1 MTRSNLQW
9 QLLSVSSGSTH
20 LYAVDLPGTAVAD
33 CGRSLNSRS
42 VSCVQFKQSMSGHT
56 TILKSHSYQTC
67 PLRPN
72 DLRSPSQSARL
83 LAARRTSP
91 SHRTLPL
98 VPACCGSRYKSAPIN
113 HQPLPCAF
121 ASIRRTHWSIR
132 CPFPRYAPEGR
143 PLPERVSAQTPE
155 TVSHTAGIA
164 TATLHHVGGRS
175 SWKALTIQHDKSI
188 SRWFHKTAVLRACW
202 PCSYVGIYNGEFIL
216 VRCRGRA
223 ASRELGK
230 SLP

>member
-1 MTRSNLQW
+1 MTRSNHQW

-33 CGRSLNSRS
+33 CDRSLNSRS

-91 SHRTLPL
+91 SHRT
-98 VPACCGSRYKSAPIN
+98 
-113 HQPLPCAF
+113 
-121 ASIRRTHWSIR
+121 
-132 CPFPRYAPEGR
+132 EGR
-143 PLPERVSAQTPE
+143 PLPERVSAQNTGNCVTYRRYSYGNTSSRRWSFLLEGLNDTARQKYFEMDFIRPPCCVLVGRVE
-155 TVSHTAGIA
+155 TVCAG
-164 TATLHHVGGRS
+164 TR
-175 SWKALTIQHDKSI
+175 
-188 SRWFHKTAVLRACW
+188 
-202 PCSYVGIYNGEFIL
+202 
-216 VRCRGRA
+216 
-223 ASRELGK
+223 K
-230 SLP
+230 SLASLRRSQNLHLRPHALNVISCAAKADQRMRTEFGQAPKQEAKAQPTSKVRKIALRGSPLT